1 MVGRNR
7 SLQEGEAG
15 RGEEGVTREEISVKV
30 KAVEQ
35 IMDAGRFWP
44 NDENNTG

>member
-7 SLQEGEAG
+7 SLRGGEAG
-15 RGEEGVTREEISVKV
+15 RGGEGDTREEVSVKV

-35 IMDAGRFWP
+35 IMDARRVWP